1 MLERIKQLIEE
12 NTSDR
17 TSFQEYYVRYM
28 LSMQDMNI
36 ESEVSSAFKRMSIE
50 IDTMNKVDKL
60 IENQHR
66 KMVK

>member
-1 MLERIKQLIEE
+1 MLESIKQLIEE

-28 LSMQDMNI
+28 LDVQDMNI

>member
-12 NTSDR
+12 SASDR
-17 TSFQEYYVRYM
+17 TSFQEHYVKYM
-28 LSMQDMNI
+28 LAIQDMNI

>member
-1 MLERIKQLIEE
+1 MLERVKELIQESV
-12 NTSDR
+12 SDR
-17 TSFQEYYVRYM
+17 TSFQEHYVRYM
-28 LSMQDMNI
+28 LSVQDMNI
-36 ESEVSSAFKRMSIE
+36 ESEISSAFKRMSVE

>member
-1 MLERIKQLIEE
+1 MLERIKRLIEE

-28 LSMQDMNI
+28 LSVQDMNI
-36 ESEVSSAFKRMSIE
+36 ESEVSSAFKLMSIE

-60 IENQHR
+60 VENQHR

>member
-28 LSMQDMNI
+28 LSVQDMNI
-36 ESEVSSAFKRMSIE
+36 ESEVSSAFRRMSIE

>member
-1 MLERIKQLIEE
+1 MLERVKQLIEE
-12 NTSDR
+12 SASDR

-28 LSMQDMNI
+28 LDVQDMNI
-36 ESEVSSAFKRMSIE
+36 ESEVSSAFKRVSIE

>member
-28 LSMQDMNI
+28 LSVQDMNI

>member
-17 TSFQEYYVRYM
+17 TSFQEHYVRYM
-28 LSMQDMNI
+28 LSVQDMNI

>member
-1 MLERIKQLIEE
+1 MLERIKQLIAESA
-12 NTSDR
+12 SDR
-17 TSFQEYYVRYM
+17 TSFQEYYVKYM
-28 LSMQDMNI
+28 LSVQDMNI

-50 IDTMNKVDKL
+50 INTMNKVDKL

>member
-17 TSFQEYYVRYM
+17 TSFQEYYVKYM
-28 LSMQDMNI
+28 LSVQDMNI